1 MEYCRILKQSKTKKL
16 WQHFLGIMLHSV
28 LEHRDFIISVLG
40 RHKLFYTQF
49 IVCSSTPES
58 RKLVLTWCSTHQH
71 ISSSLTVVANSLQ
84 IGTLF
89 LWTTCLQKKTFLYR
103 IRKIIE
109 GGKKPKLQCLKVKNS
124 KFICYSAYLQEANCF
139 CASFPHLMNHCCL
152 SPHRYPRKKG

>member
-28 LEHRDFIISVLG
+28 LQHRDFIISVLG
-40 RHKLFYTQF
+40 RHNLLYTQF

-84 IGTLF
+84 IGTPF
-89 LWTTCLQKKTFLYR
+89 WRTTCLQKKTS
-103 IRKIIE
+103 IQN
-109 GGKKPKLQCLKVKNS
+109 LQCLKVKNS

>member
-28 LEHRDFIISVLG
+28 LQHRDFIISVLG
-40 RHKLFYTQF
+40 RHNLLYTQF

-71 ISSSLTVVANSLQ
+71 ISSSLTVVASSLQ

-89 LWTTCLQKKTFLYR
+89 WRTTCLQKRLFY
-103 IRKIIE
+103 IE
-109 GGKKPKLQCLKVKNS
+109 SPVFEGKKQQIHLLLCVSVGGQLLLCKLSSFNESLLFISSSLPKEKR
-124 KFICYSAYLQEANCF
+124 
-139 CASFPHLMNHCCL
+139 LM
-152 SPHRYPRKKG
+152 RGI